1 VNEGVSRLRQD
12 YMPPFLSYL
21 TRRDEEGL
29 RAAYELGR
37 NAMLSEISL
46 LHLVQ
51 VHHAVLIDVLVT
63 AKTTEDLEDIG
74 RAAANFLVDAL
85 SSFEMTQRG
94 FIEKTSEL
102 KGREA

>member
-1 VNEGVSRLRQD
+1 MSEAVSRLRRD

-37 NAMLSEISL
+37 NAMLSKISI

-51 VHHAVLIDVLVT
+51 VHHAVLVDVLVT
-63 AKTTEDLEDIG
+63 AKTTEELEDIG
-74 RAAANFLVDAL
+74 RAAAEFLVDAL

-102 KGREA
+102 KERDA